1 MRIQATLATLFENA
15 RQPYVQP
22 DCNQMVVVDFG
33 KGVHSDDVIGAYDL
47 QRVYVSTGS
56 TAAKCG
62 HTETLYQ
69 ANHDGANLMQ

>member
-1 MRIQATLATLFENA
+1 MRIQATLATLFESA
-15 RQPYVQP
+15 RQP

-69 ANHDGANLMQ
+69 ANHDVANLMQ